1 MYTCIQVTQF
11 ENASVSDEFKK
22 AMQRF
27 KYSERITFDLMVF
40 LSMNEERVLLQLRID
55 KL

>member
-1 MYTCIQVTQF
+1 M
-11 ENASVSDEFKK
+11 SDEFKK

-27 KYSERITFDLMVF
+27 KYSERMTFDLMVF
-40 LSMNEERVLLQLRID
+40 LSMNGKRVLLQLRID